1 MESILLETTLKCDPN
16 GPYTGCGGNGWFD
29 SNATCLV
36 SEAVFGGGKTSWCT
50 QIHCC
55 KEISPQVIFG
65 KALVLNGT
73 ECDCPRSHPCLGV
86 QFGKCKGSGWE
97 EDYENDTDIFKK
109 CYDKRFPGT
118 LPCINGYVTIPEGI
132 VILHWSDSYK

>member
-1 MESILLETTLKCDPN
+1 MIILELLLLETTLKCDPD
-16 GPYTGCGGNGWFD
+16 GPFASRGGNGWFD
-29 SNATCLV
+29 SNATCQV
-36 SEAVFGGGKTSWCT
+36 SEAVYGGAKTFWCT

-86 QFGKCKGSGWE
+86 QFGKCRGGNFN
-97 EDYENDTDIFKK
+97 YENDTDIIDK
-109 CYDKRFPGT
+109 CYDERTPSQV
-118 LPCINGYVTIPEGI
+118 PCINGYVTIPQI
-132 VILHWSDSYK
+132 VVILH